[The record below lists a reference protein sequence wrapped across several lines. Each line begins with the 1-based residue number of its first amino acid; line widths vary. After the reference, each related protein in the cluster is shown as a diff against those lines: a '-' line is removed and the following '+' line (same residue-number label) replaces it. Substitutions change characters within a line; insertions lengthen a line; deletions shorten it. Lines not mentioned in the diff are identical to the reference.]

1 LPPSADRASIE
12 ATHAGV
18 PATVLVDVLVT
29 GVVVVT
35 VAVLDDEDACVD
47 ELAALVLLAVL
58 LEDEPQPASAR
69 PTRTNMTIAR
79 VCIGSFSAM
88 LLTIPSRMPSLDTP
102 TDPGQPKA
110 RGRYSPASVGA
121 GISKWDP
128 YLAPQLVVA
137 AAIVLDLALP
147 KKVTIGPSWLLPSF
161 EGLLL
166 IGLSALTPHPRMRHS
181 PARRYAALGL
191 IALVSAV
198 NCVSLILLCHYLLK
212 GRSESGHNLILA
224 GAVLWITNVLLFGLW
239 FWQLDR
245 GGPLARRSQP
255 EPPDFLFPQ
264 MSEPKLVAGWEP
276 NLIDYLYVSFTN
288 ATAFS
293 PTDAMPLSR
302 TAKVLMATQALT
314 ALVTVGLVVARAV
327 NILN

>member
-1 LPPSADRASIE
+1 MDSASIE
-12 ATHAGV
+12 ATHGGV
-18 PATVLVDVLVT
+18 PAAVVVVVELLVDDA
-29 GVVVVT
+29 VVVT
-35 VAVLDDEDACVD
+35 VVVLADEVVA
-47 ELAALVLLAVL
+47 EPAALLLLALLLVL
-58 LEDEPQPASAR
+58 PDDPQPARASATSTAVSVAR
-69 PTRTNMTIAR
+69 MCIA
-79 VCIGSFSAM
+79 SFSAI
-88 LLTIPSRMPSLDTP
+88 LSSTPSLMPSPDSP
-102 TDPGQPKA
+102 TDPAVRTDTRRLA
-110 RGRYSPASVGA
+110 RLSGA
-121 GISKWDP
+121 IARWDP

-137 AAIVLDLALP
+137 SAIVLDLTLP

-166 IGLSALTPHPRMRHS
+166 IGLSALTPHPRMRYS
-181 PARRYAALGL
+181 PARRYGALTL
-191 IALVSAV
+191 IGLVSAV
-198 NCVSLILLCHYLLK
+198 NTVSLTLLCHYLLK
-212 GRSESGHNLILA
+212 GRAESGRDLIRA
-224 GAVLWITNVLLFGLW
+224 GVVLWVTNVLLFGLW

-245 GGPLARRSQP
+245 GGPLARRSTP

-264 MSEPKLVAGWEP
+264 MTEASLAKGWEP

-302 TAKVLMATQALT
+302 IAKVLMAVQALT